1 MSVLSNTI
9 VITPALNGTLLAPYE
24 LGLPRL
30 VCGIEAGWLPR
41 EFRINLSRDLCQR
54 KYMSHYMRD
63 YEWILLMDS
72 DVVIDVDC
80 FAKLKAQAGI
90 GKTACAD
97 TKEGKKSHVICACAL
112 VHRTD
117 YIKVDYLSKPTECQ
131 CCKLPNPFY
140 VEGAFGYERK

>member
-1 MSVLSNTI
+1 MNDVI
-9 VITPALNGTLLAPYE
+9 VITPALNGTLFAPYE
-24 LGLPRL
+24 LGFPRL

-63 YEWILLMDS
+63 YEWVLLMDS
-72 DVVIDVDC
+72 DVVINNEC
-80 FAKLKAQAGI
+80 FEKLRANAAT

-97 TKEGKKSHVICACAL
+97 TKPGEKSHVVCACAL

-117 YIKVDYLSKPTECQ
+117 YIKVDYLDKPTECQ
-131 CCKLPNPFY
+131 CMKLPNPFY
-140 VEGAFGYERK
+140 VEGAVGYERK

>member
-1 MSVLSNTI
+1 MSELSNMI
-9 VITPALNGTLLAPYE
+9 VITPALNGTLFAPYT

-30 VCGIEAGWLPR
+30 VCGTEAGWLPR

-63 YEWILLMDS
+63 YEWVLLMDS

-80 FAKLKAQAGI
+80 LSKLKAQARLGN
-90 GKTACAD
+90 TACAD

-117 YIKVDYLSKPTECQ
+117 YIKVDYLTKPTECQ
-131 CCKLPNPFY
+131 CCKLPKPFY
-140 VEGAFGYERK
+140 VEGAIGYERK